1 MVLAIGVF
9 NNKKIQPIYKSFS
22 DYIPD
27 NRIELSHRY
36 LGFSIEAVIDFE
48 NRRMS
53 VILNGKE
60 YYMNYLESIG
70 YMVVIDGL
78 TGNVKF
84 FQSKGYGY
92 RGEEAGELLRGKKF
106 AGKNVPGQIHELL
119 PTVGMKADM
128 ILDGDVFLKAL
139 EKLMESEDGTHLE
152 GVYEIYRRMVY
163 CHLVRIKKECPYDGV
178 YVFVQDNE
186 VAENTARQTNPL
198 TAEVEKRAKKKTYL
212 PDEEGAA
219 AFEGFI
225 GNSPAMEKVKQLAYK
240 ASKTKFNVII
250 TGESGTGKSKLA
262 RQIHNSSN
270 PKAPFVEVVCNAIAP
285 SLIESELFGYAPRAF
300 TGADPGGRIGYFEKA
315 NGGTI
320 FLDEIGEIPLEIQV
334 KLLHV
339 LQNKRIYRV
348 GSTTPVDV
356 DVRVITA
363 TNRDL
368 EEEVKQGRFRQ
379 DLYYRI
385 NVFPI
390 HIPALRERKRD
401 LYILANS
408 VLEDLCRKYD
418 MEMKQFSE
426 EALDVI
432 SGYDWPGNVREL
444 ENIIERAI
452 TVCDGRIVY
461 SENLMI
467 RPEAGVN
474 STLKERLEAD
484 ERKIIEDT
492 LFKNNDDRKKTM
504 DELGLSRT
512 VFYEKLKKYEISK

>member
-1 MVLAIGVF
+1 MDKRFELAGHIVELKAPESSPVWAACSKYAPFETCSQEFPVCSLEFAELKCTTKGELVYDVKEKEYPRLCF
-9 NNKKIQPIYKSFS
+9 YRNGDVWTIEMAPESSLPIVAVMEVS
-22 DYIPD
+22 
-27 NRIELSHRY
+27 
-36 LGFSIEAVIDFE
+36 LGFEKARIKMLETAPKTLLFALDNALMLLFA
-48 NRRMS
+48 MS
-53 VILNGKE
+53 TAALDT
-60 YYMNYLESIG
+60 LEIHSSVT
-70 YMVVIDGL
+70 MCDG
-78 TGNVKF
+78 
-84 FQSKGYGY
+84 KGY
-92 RGEEAGELLRGKKF
+92 AFLGK
-106 AGKNVPGQIHELL
+106 
-119 PTVGMKADM
+119 
-128 ILDGDVFLKAL
+128 
-139 EKLMESEDGTHLE
+139 
-152 GVYEIYRRMVY
+152 
-163 CHLVRIKKECPYDGV
+163 
-178 YVFVQDNE
+178 
-186 VAENTARQTNPL
+186 
-198 TAEVEKRAKKKTYL
+198 
-212 PDEEGAA
+212 
-219 AFEGFI
+219 
-225 GNSPAMEKVKQLAYK
+225 
-240 ASKTKFNVII
+240 
-250 TGESGTGKSKLA
+250 SGTGKSKLA

-467 RPEAGVN
+467 RPEARVN